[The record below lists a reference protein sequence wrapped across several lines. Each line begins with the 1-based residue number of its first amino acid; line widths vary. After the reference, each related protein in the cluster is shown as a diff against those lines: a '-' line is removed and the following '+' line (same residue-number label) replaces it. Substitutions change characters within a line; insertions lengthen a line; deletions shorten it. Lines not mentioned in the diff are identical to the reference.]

1 MNLLF
6 ETYAWRGALLIM
18 SGITLQGVVAG
29 MLMRPAVGT
38 AIKQDTK
45 KLRAASSHESP
56 QKNTL
61 DTESIIAQ
69 DCQPLNIPECQLET
83 ESECNSKQTSKY
95 NHDYDTN
102 GETSHT
108 VIPQYNENT
117 EHGRLNTYDLYEYS
131 DFIRQRYMGGDMIF
145 PTM

>member
-18 SGITLQGVVAG
+18 SGITSQGVVAG

-38 AIKQDTK
+38 AMKEDTK
-45 KLRAASSHESP
+45 QLNAASSHESP
-56 QKNTL
+56 EEKTL
-61 DTESIIAQ
+61 DTKSVIAQ
-69 DCQPLNIPECQLET
+69 DCQLLDVPECELET
-83 ESECNSKQTSKY
+83 ESGCYSKETSKFSE
-95 NHDYDTN
+95 DCDTN
-102 GETSHT
+102 GKTSHT

-131 DFIRQRYMGGDMIF
+131 DFIRPRYMSRDMIF